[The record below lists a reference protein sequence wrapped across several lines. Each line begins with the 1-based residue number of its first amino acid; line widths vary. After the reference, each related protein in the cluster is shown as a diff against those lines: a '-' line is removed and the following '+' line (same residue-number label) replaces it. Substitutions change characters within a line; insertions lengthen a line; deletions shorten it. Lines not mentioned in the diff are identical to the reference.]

1 MPDFQ
6 YFTVMIHI
14 DLGYL
19 NLVKAKVAIAIKT
32 IVKMV
37 KQIVAI
43 IKTELAKATWKLTKV
58 VMFTTK
64 LELKQKH

>member
-1 MPDFQ
+1 MQYMPDFQ

-19 NLVKAKVAIAIKT
+19 NLVKVMAIAIKT
-32 IVKMV
+32 IVRMV

-43 IKTELAKATWKLTKV
+43 IKIELAEAT
-58 VMFTTK
+58 
-64 LELKQKH
+64 

>member
-19 NLVKAKVAIAIKT
+19 NLVKVMAIAIKT
-32 IVKMV
+32 IVRMV

-43 IKTELAKATWKLTKV
+43 IKIELAEATWKLAKV
-58 VMFTTK
+58 VKFTTK
-64 LELKQKH
+64 LGLEQKH